1 MFASV
6 IIDQDTKA
14 LNKVFNYLI
23 PDGMKIEKG
32 FRVIV
37 PFGQRLVQ
45 GFVVEVN
52 EKIDFDLSKI
62 KQISSTLDD
71 EPIIKSEMLELM
83 KFMCNKFHLRLT
95 SVLRLFVPSEIREGK
110 VKDLFVKWAS
120 LNGEIDIQSFSRAN
134 VQKSIIEELIKK
146 QKVLLA
152 ELKKNFGASSVNS
165 LIKKEI
171 IKIELEKQIRKP
183 LTIIQQDKKIE
194 LNDMQK
200 NAIRSVKGEGTYLLH
215 GVTGSGKTEVY
226 MNLIS
231 NALKNKKNA
240 IMLVPEISLTPQV
253 MSVFKARFGEN
264 IALLHSSLSAG
275 ERFDEWKR
283 IFSGDARVV
292 VGARSAIFAPI
303 DNLGIIIIDEQH
315 EQSYISESNPRY
327 DTFEVAKFRAEFNKC
342 PLLVGSA
349 TPSVDI
355 YEKTK
360 TGEVKL
366 IEMPTR
372 ANGKELPKIQIIDM
386 MNELRT
392 GNSGIF
398 STQLI
403 ADLSYVVNQKK
414 QAMIFINRRGF
425 SSFMMCRECGYLA
438 KCSDCD
444 VNLVYHREDNRLKC
458 HYCGKQYRV
467 LDKCPNCGSNKIKQG
482 AVGTEK
488 IVDELKNIF
497 KDVKIIRMDN
507 DTTSKKNGH
516 EKILQEFRK
525 SKPAILV
532 GTQMIA
538 KGHDFEDVTLVGII
552 DADQS
557 LYRGD
562 YRSTER
568 CFQLITQVSGRAGR
582 SQYEG
587 KVDLQTYSP
596 RHYVYKFA
604 ANYDYKGFFKKE
616 ENIRK
621 TSVFPPFSKIIR
633 ILFAYYD
640 ENVVRDELKICYNK
654 LLKVREKYFDSIIYM
669 DAMKSPIKRIKN
681 FFRYQIIVRIKLD
694 NSDEIE
700 NEIFNCTEGN
710 LKSSVFFEV
719 NPESMS

>member
-14 LNKVFNYLI
+14 LNREFDYRI
-23 PDGMKIEKG
+23 PSEHKIEKG
-32 FRVIV
+32 FRVLV
-37 PFGQRLVQ
+37 PFGQRTVQ
-45 GFVVEVN
+45 GFVVDVKETTDV
-52 EKIDFDLSKI
+52 DLKKI
-62 KQISSTLDD
+62 KSIYSAVEDY
-71 EPIIKSEMLELM
+71 PIIKPEMLELM
-83 KFMCNKFHLRLT
+83 KFMCQKFHLRLT

-110 VKDLFVKWAS
+110 ARELFVKWAR
-120 LNGEIDIQSFSRAN
+120 LAGEVDVEKFNRAK
-134 VQKSIIEELIKK
+134 VQRKIIEKLQNQGKIKLLDLKDEFGQSAVKALIDKG
-146 QKVLLA
+146 V
-152 ELKKNFGASSVNS
+152 
-165 LIKKEI
+165 IKL
-171 IKIELEKQIRKP
+171 ELEKQRRVPHSTK
-183 LTIIQQDKKIE
+183 QEDKKVQ

-200 NAIRSVKGEGTYLLH
+200 RAIAAVSDSGVYLLH

-226 MNLIS
+226 MHLIS
-231 NALKNKKNA
+231 KVLAEGKNA
-240 IMLVPEISLTPQV
+240 VMLVPEISLTPQV
-253 MSVFKARFGEN
+253 MSTFKARFGDS

-275 ERFDEWKR
+275 ERFDEWR
-283 IFSGDARVV
+283 RLFTGDARVA
-292 VGARSAIFAPI
+292 VGARSAIFAPL
-303 DNLGIIIIDEQH
+303 DKLGIIIVDEQH

-327 DTFEVAKFRAEFNKC
+327 DTFDVAKFRAHYNGC
-342 PLLVGSA
+342 PLVVGSA

-355 YEKTK
+355 YQQAKE
-360 TGEVKL
+360 GEVKL

-386 MNELRT
+386 MNELRM
-392 GNSGIF
+392 GNSSIF

-403 ADLSYVVNQKK
+403 ADLANVVNEKK
-414 QAMIFINRRGF
+414 QAMIFMNRRGF

-438 KCSDCD
+438 KCTDCD

-458 HYCGKQYRV
+458 HYCGKQYKV
-467 LDKCPNCGSNKIKQG
+467 LDRCPNCGSDKIKQG
-482 AVGTEK
+482 AVGTER
-488 IVDELKNIF
+488 IVSELKEIF
-497 KDVKIIRMDN
+497 KDVKILRMDN
-507 DTTSKKNGH
+507 DTTSRKNGH
-516 EKILQEFRK
+516 EKILEEFR
-525 SKPAILV
+525 STKPAILV

-582 SQYEG
+582 SKFEG

-616 ENIRK
+616 ENLRK
-621 TSVFPPFSKIIR
+621 TAAFPPFSKIIR
-633 ILFAYYD
+633 ILFAHSD
-640 ENVVRDELKICYNK
+640 ENVVRDELKSCYNK
-654 LLKVREKYFDSIIYM
+654 LLKVRERYFDDIIYM
-669 DAMKSPIKRIKN
+669 DAMKSPIKKIKN
-681 FFRYQIIVRIKLD
+681 SYRYQVVVRLKLD
-694 NSDEIE
+694 HCDEVE
-700 NEIFNCTEGN
+700 NEIFKCTEGA